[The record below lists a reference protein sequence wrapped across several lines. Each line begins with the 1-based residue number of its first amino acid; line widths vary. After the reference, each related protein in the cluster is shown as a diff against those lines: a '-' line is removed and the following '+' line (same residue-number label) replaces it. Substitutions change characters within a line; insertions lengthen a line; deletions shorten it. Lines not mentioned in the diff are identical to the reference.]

1 MVPVASLLNPLP
13 PSFERLREP
22 SKTPARK
29 HLEAY
34 SSPLLPTKK
43 QKMSKAAAPIMKAK
57 PKGEINYPPY
67 EECDEDTTAAYDE
80 FEVQPIGQIQDYPK
94 RIPYN
99 SEKKTFQRKTGMDGF
114 EVYQYTFRKP
124 DEGRGRDAHAV
135 MWDYNVGLV
144 RITSFFKSLGHS
156 KTMPAKVMTANPGL
170 RDISHSIT
178 GGSISAQGYWVPYEA
193 AKAVAARFCYNIRH
207 VLVPLF
213 GPDFVA
219 MCHEPGSSGFMQLSI
234 DSDII
239 YRCTEGATAILAQS
253 RESSMP
259 VSPRTPC
266 AFPALPSWPPKPLLP
281 KSFKA
286 MDVESG
292 YGTDSDRSDKYPG
305 SPDSCSNSGWTP
317 VNSPRLENFSFPR
330 ANVTS
335 TPRELSEGHVGMVSG
350 SNKKKNGAKR
360 PLLQIDGASNNE
372 SSSDQSSIA
381 DTVSPKRRK
390 ITGGL
395 TPEIGAACTLL
406 QLNMADATLREGT
419 GVRRRRASA

>member
-1 MVPVASLLNPLP
+1 
-13 PSFERLREP
+13 
-22 SKTPARK
+22 
-29 HLEAY
+29 
-34 SSPLLPTKK
+34 
-43 QKMSKAAAPIMKAK
+43 
-57 PKGEINYPPY
+57 
-67 EECDEDTTAAYDE
+67 
-80 FEVQPIGQIQDYPK
+80 
-94 RIPYN
+94 
-99 SEKKTFQRKTGMDGF
+99 
-114 EVYQYTFRKP
+114 
-124 DEGRGRDAHAV
+124 
-135 MWDYNVGLV
+135 
-144 RITSFFKSLGHS
+144 
-156 KTMPAKVMTANPGL
+156 
-170 RDISHSIT
+170 
-178 GGSISAQGYWVPYEA
+178 
-193 AKAVAARFCYNIRH
+193 
-207 VLVPLF
+207 
-213 GPDFVA
+213 
-219 MCHEPGSSGFMQLSI
+219 
-234 DSDII
+234 
-239 YRCTEGATAILAQS
+239 
-253 RESSMP
+253 MP

-335 TPRELSEGHVGMVSG
+335 TPRELSEGHVGRVSG
-350 SNKKKNGAKR
+350 SNKKNGAKR

-390 ITGGL
+390 ITGEL